1 VTTSV
6 STAHIGAVLQAQDQL
21 LALEPAAATGA
32 FSLLWL
38 VVAIP
43 AISAAVIL
51 LSGRAARTWGH
62 LLGCAAPIASFVL
75 GVVMFAAM
83 LGHGPEERA
92 VSQQLY
98 TFIPLGGYHVETS
111 LLLDQLSMCFVLL
124 ITGVG
129 SIIHVYS
136 IGYMADDERRSRFF
150 GYLNLFV
157 ASMLLLVLADDFLVL
172 FIGWEGVGLASY
184 LLIGFWQHKHSA
196 ATAAKKAFVVN
207 RVGDLGLSVAVML
220 MIATFGTSSFTGVF
234 GGVAEAGTG
243 IATALGLLLLLGACG
258 KSAQFPLQS
267 WLLDAMEG
275 PTPVSA
281 LIHAATMVTAGVYL
295 VTRSNAIFNEAPIAQ
310 TAVVAVGTVTLLMGA
325 IIGCA
330 KDDIKKALAGSTMSQ
345 IGYMMLA
352 AGLGPVGYAF
362 AIFHLLTHGFFK
374 ADLFL
379 GAGSVMHGMNDEVD
393 MRRYGGLGRF
403 LPVTYVTFA
412 VGFLA
417 IIGIPPF
424 AGFFSKD
431 KIIEVAFGYNIW
443 VGLCALLGAGITAFY
458 MSRVMAMTFLG
469 RRRWRDDAHPHE
481 SPAVMTVPLVLLAIL
496 SAVGGMVLAYLGGGI
511 VHWLEPVVG
520 EHHVELPAPLSEGLL
535 IGITLAVVLLGV
547 VAAVLFVAR
556 RDIPVTAPARVSP
569 ITTAARR
576 DLYGDAFNEVV
587 LMRPGQEATRGL
599 VAFDDR
605 GVDGVVNGLAAF
617 VGGLSGLF
625 RRFQTGFVRSYALV
639 MFGGAALVVVAMVM
653 VRLS

>member
-1 VTTSV
+1 MTM
-6 STAHIGAVLQAQDQL
+6 STVL
-21 LALEPAAATGA
+21 LAQEQAANATGV

-38 VVAIP
+38 VVALP
-43 AISAAVIL
+43 ALSAAVLL
-51 LSGRAARTWGH
+51 LSGRAADAWGH
-62 LLGCAAPIASFVL
+62 LLGCAAPVASFV
-75 GVVMFAAM
+75 FSAAM
-83 LGHGPEERA
+83 FFAMVGRGAEDRA
-92 VSQQLY
+92 VAQQLY
-98 TFIPLGGYHVETS
+98 TFIPLPGYHVEAS

-129 SIIHVYS
+129 SIIHIYS
-136 IGYMADDERRSRFF
+136 VGYMADDPRRRRFF

-157 ASMLLLVLADDFLVL
+157 AAMLLLVLADDFLVL

-196 ATAAKKAFVVN
+196 ATAAKKAFIVN
-207 RVGDLGLSVAVML
+207 RVGDLGLSIAVML
-220 MIATFGTSSFTGVF
+220 MLATFGTSSFEGVF
-234 GGVAEAGTG
+234 GSVGEAGTG

-295 VTRSNAIFNEAPIAQ
+295 VTRSNAIFDQAPIAQ
-310 TAVVAVGTVTLLMGA
+310 TAVVAVGTITLLMGA

-393 MRRYGGLGRF
+393 MRRYGGLRKY
-403 LPVTYVTFA
+403 LPVTFVTFA
-412 VGFLA
+412 VGYLA

-431 KIIEVAFGYNIW
+431 KIIEVAFGHSIW

-458 MSRVMAMTFLG
+458 MSRLMIMTFLG
-469 RRRWRDDAHPHE
+469 RKRWSEDAHPHE
-481 SPAVMTVPLVLLAIL
+481 SPPVMTVPLVLLSLL
-496 SAVGGMVLAYLGGGI
+496 SLVGGFGLLYVGGGI

-520 EHHVELPAPLSEGLL
+520 EEHPELPLSVAALTV
-535 IGITLAVVLLGV
+535 ITLAVVLVG
-547 VAAVLFVAR
+547 VAAAWAFVAR
-556 RDIPVTAPARVSP
+556 RDIPVVAPARVSP
-569 ITTAARR
+569 VTIAARR

-587 LMRPGQEATRGL
+587 LMRPGEEVTRGL

-605 GVDGVVNGLAAF
+605 GIDGVVNGLAAF
-617 VGGLSGLF
+617 VGGLSGRA

-639 MFGGAALVVVAMVM
+639 MFGGAALVVVSMVL